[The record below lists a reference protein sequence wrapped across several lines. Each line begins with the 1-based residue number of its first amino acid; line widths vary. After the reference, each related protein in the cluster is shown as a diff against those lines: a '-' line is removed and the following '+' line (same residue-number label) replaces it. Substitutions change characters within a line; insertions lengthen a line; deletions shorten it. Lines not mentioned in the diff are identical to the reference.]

1 MITSI
6 NGKRIVVDFELDSE
20 PTSGLRISSDVSA
33 MRIGNDVLIDEEI
46 KKLFNFLNRNINDEW
61 IIVDSENKK
70 MDFDFALLFDGN
82 QELNDFM
89 EYFSNA
95 TTSFVEK
102 DGEGYTLINMD
113 LNFGI

>member
-1 MITSI
+1 
-6 NGKRIVVDFELDSE
+6 
-20 PTSGLRISSDVSA
+20 
-33 MRIGNDVLIDEEI
+33 
-46 KKLFNFLNRNINDEW
+46 
-61 IIVDSENKK
+61 

-102 DGEGYTLINMD
+102 DGNGYTLINMD